1 VRLIW
6 LGLLF
11 ASASQAAPRQSNPA
25 FLGIQMGDGPDGCV
39 IEGVTA
45 GGPAADARAEIGD
58 TILAFDKIPLAQPRP
73 CDQLVANITT
83 HAPNDRIRMD
93 VERNTAHRTLNVTL
107 STRADV
113 LQKRVGQRVG
123 TTDLIDVDD
132 IRHHYDLNDS
142 GKTTV
147 VGWFTDRC
155 SGCAHVFDRI
165 ADGLKDRSKSDV
177 FVLAVM
183 PRTREDLAPTEIKA
197 AFAAL
202 RKSFNSPVAL
212 AVADVD
218 TFTALAMDE
227 PDRAFFMVIDCKGIT
242 RLVTPVAPDS
252 DDLDGAV
259 DEVLA
264 GAEQADHTRTTRR

>member
-1 VRLIW
+1 MRLIW

-11 ASASQAAPRQSNPA
+11 SSASQAAPRQSNPA
-25 FLGIQMGDGPDGCV
+25 FLGIQMTDGPDGCV

-45 GGPAADARAEIGD
+45 GGPASDARAEIGD
-58 TILAFDKIPLAQPRP
+58 TILAFDTIPLAQPRP

-93 VERNTAHRTLNVTL
+93 VERNTVHRTLSVTL

-113 LQKRVGQRVG
+113 LQKRVGRRVG

-132 IRHHYDLNDS
+132 PRHHYDLSDR

-155 SGCAHVFDRI
+155 SGCARVFDRV
-165 ADGLKDRSKSDV
+165 ADGLKDRSKTNV

-183 PRTREDLAPTEIKA
+183 PRGNKEQLDD
-197 AFAAL
+197 L

-212 AVADVD
+212 AVADND

-227 PDRAFFMVIDCKGIT
+227 QDRAFFMVIDCKGIT

-264 GAEQADHTRTTRR
+264 GAEQAEHTRTTRR

>member
-25 FLGIQMGDGPDGCV
+25 FLGIQMTDGPDGCV

-93 VERNTAHRTLNVTL
+93 VERNTAHRALNVTL

-165 ADGLKDRSKSDV
+165 ADGLKDRSKSNV

-183 PRTREDLAPTEIKA
+183 PRGNKDDND
-197 AFAAL
+197 L

-212 AVADVD
+212 ATADVD
-218 TFTALAMDE
+218 TFSALAMDE

-264 GAEQADHTRTTRR
+264 GAEQADHARTTRR

>member
-1 VRLIW
+1 MRLIW

-25 FLGIQMGDGPDGCV
+25 FLGIQMVDGPDGCV

-93 VERNTAHRTLNVTL
+93 VERNTAHRTLTITL

-123 TTDLIDVDD
+123 TTDLVDVDD

-165 ADGLKDRSKSDV
+165 ADGLKDRSKSNV

-183 PRTREDLAPTEIKA
+183 PRTHEEVGD
-197 AFAAL
+197 L
-202 RKSFNSPVAL
+202 RKSFTSPVAL

-218 TFTALAMDE
+218 TFSALAMDE
-227 PDRAFFMVIDCKGIT
+227 QDRAFFMVIDCKGIT
-242 RLVTPVAPDS
+242 RLVTPLAPDS

-264 GAEQADHTRTTRR
+264 GAEQAEHTRTTRR

>member
-6 LGLLF
+6 LSLLF
-11 ASASQAAPRQSNPA
+11 ASASHAAPRQSNPA
-25 FLGIQMGDGPDGCV
+25 FLGIQMIDGPDGCV

-58 TILAFDKIPLAQPRP
+58 TILAFDKIPLAQPAP
-73 CDQLVANITT
+73 CTQLVANITT

-132 IRHHYDLNDS
+132 SRHHYDLNDS

-165 ADGLKDRSKSDV
+165 ADGLKDRSKSNV

-183 PRTREDLAPTEIKA
+183 PRTREEVGD
-197 AFAAL
+197 L
-202 RKSFNSPVAL
+202 RKSFTSPVAL

-218 TFTALAMDE
+218 TFSALAMDE
-227 PDRAFFMVIDCKGIT
+227 QDRAFFMVIDCKGIT

-264 GAEQADHTRTTRR
+264 GAEQAEHTRTTRR

>member
-1 VRLIW
+1 MRLIW

-25 FLGIQMGDGPDGCV
+25 FLGIQMVDGPDGCV

-45 GGPAADARAEIGD
+45 GGPASDASAEIGD
-58 TILAFDKIPLAQPRP
+58 TILAFDKLPLAQPRP

-83 HAPNDRIRMD
+83 HSPNDRIRMD
-93 VERNTAHRTLNVTL
+93 VERNTVHRTLSVTL

-113 LQKRVGQRVG
+113 LQKRVGHRVG

-132 IRHHYDLNDS
+132 KRHHYDLNDS

-147 VGWFTDRC
+147 VGWFTDNC
-155 SGCAHVFDRI
+155 TGCARVFDRV
-165 ADGLKDRSKSDV
+165 ADGLKDRGKSNV
-177 FVLAVM
+177 LVLAVM
-183 PRTREDLAPTEIKA
+183 PRGSKEGLDD
-197 AFAAL
+197 L
-202 RKSFNSPVAL
+202 RKSFNSPVPL
-212 AVADVD
+212 AVADNE

-227 PDRAFFMVIDCKGIT
+227 KDRAFFMVIDCKGIT
-242 RLVTPVAPDS
+242 RLVTPIAPDS
-252 DDLDGAV
+252 DDLDGSI

-264 GAEQADHTRTTRR
+264 GVEQAEHTRTARR

>member
-25 FLGIQMGDGPDGCV
+25 FLGIQMTDGPDGCV

-123 TTDLIDVDD
+123 TTDLTDVDD
-132 IRHHYDLNDS
+132 NRRHYDLSDS
-142 GKTTV
+142 GRTTV
-147 VGWFTDRC
+147 VGWFTTHC
-155 SGCAHVFDRI
+155 SGCAHVFDRV
-165 ADGLKDRSKSDV
+165 ADGLKDRSKSNV

-183 PRTREDLAPTEIKA
+183 PRGDKDDTE
-197 AFAAL
+197 L

-212 AVADVD
+212 ARADND

-227 PDRAFFMVIDCKGIT
+227 QDRAFFMVIDCKGIT

-264 GAEQADHTRTTRR
+264 GAEQAEHTRTTRR

>member
-25 FLGIQMGDGPDGCV
+25 FLGIQMVDGPDGCV

-93 VERNTAHRTLNVTL
+93 VERNTAHRTLTITL

-123 TTDLIDVDD
+123 TTDLVDVDD

-165 ADGLKDRSKSDV
+165 ADGLKDRSKSNV

-183 PRTREDLAPTEIKA
+183 PRTHEEVGD
-197 AFAAL
+197 L
-202 RKSFNSPVAL
+202 RKSFTSPVAL

-218 TFTALAMDE
+218 TFSALAMDE
-227 PDRAFFMVIDCKGIT
+227 QDRAFFMVIDCKGIT
-242 RLVTPVAPDS
+242 RLVTPLAPDS

-264 GAEQADHTRTTRR
+264 GAEQAEHTRTTRR

>member
-1 VRLIW
+1 MRSRW
-6 LGLLF
+6 LLPVLF
-11 ASASQAAPRQSNPA
+11 ASAGHAAPRQSNPA
-25 FLGIQMGDGPDGCV
+25 FLGIQMINGPDGCV

-45 GGPAADARAEIGD
+45 GSPAADARAEIGD
-58 TILAFDKIPLAQPRP
+58 TILAFDKIPLAQPQP

-83 HAPNDRIRMD
+83 HSPNDRIRVD
-93 VERNTAHRTLNVTL
+93 IERNTVHRTLSVTL

-132 IRHHYDLNDS
+132 NRHHYDLSDS
-142 GKTTV
+142 GRTTV

-155 SGCAHVFDRI
+155 SGCARVFDRI
-165 ADGLKDRSKSDV
+165 ADGLKDRAKTDV

-183 PRTREDLAPTEIKA
+183 PRSEREDID
-197 AFAAL
+197 L

-212 AVADVD
+212 AVADND
-218 TFTALAMDE
+218 TFTALSMDE
-227 PDRAFFMVIDCKGIT
+227 QDRAFFMVIDCKGIT
-242 RLVTPVAPDS
+242 RLVTPIAPDS

-264 GAEQADHTRTTRR
+264 GAEQAEHTRTTRR